1 MTAKTKV
8 TVLPTETPSQQ
19 VVRAANAEHT
29 VHDSTGRAI
38 TLKKP
43 GILTQFKLIE
53 MLGPEASANS
63 VYVQMVLPI
72 TYVTAI
78 DGEPEP
84 RFTTRMQM
92 EALIQRLDE
101 HGIAAVMVGVNQHFG
116 AAPDVETTKA
126 AVKN

>member
-1 MTAKTKV
+1 MSTKPKV

-43 GILTQFKLIE
+43 GILAQFKLIE
-53 MLGPEASANS
+53 MLGPEASANG
-63 VYVQMVLPI
+63 VFVQMVLPV

-84 RFTTRMQM
+84 RFTTRTQLD
-92 EALIQRLDE
+92 ALIQRLDE
-101 HGIAAVMVGVNQHFG
+101 HGIAAVMVGVNEHFG
-116 AAPDVETTKA
+116 AARDIETTKA